1 MCDMNRIILIDV
13 DNLIDELEELADSY
27 VYPNCSDFAIGL
39 HNLLRQQGVDAAIEV
54 VRKQKS
60 VDPVKH
66 GHWEYLGERDGAHVF
81 ECSECHDRINTV
93 NPNWLSKYCS
103 GCGAKM
109 DGDKNETN

>member
-1 MCDMNRIILIDV
+1 MRLID
-13 DNLIDELEELADSY
+13 ADW
-27 VYPNCSDFAIGL
+27 
-39 HNLLRQQGVDAAIEV
+39 LLNAIEKLK
-54 VRKQKS
+54 VRNTSNTATIFDVLGVLDDVEKIIKAAPIN
-60 VDPVKH
+60 DPVKH

-109 DGDKNETN
+109 LDMEE

>member
-1 MCDMNRIILIDV
+1 MARLIDA
-13 DNLIDELEELADSY
+13 DQFKAKLLSFMDRKAPTPSDTDCILDGALNLLEEQPTA
-27 VYPNCSDFAIGL
+27 
-39 HNLLRQQGVDAAIEV
+39 
-54 VRKQKS
+54 
-60 VDPVKH
+60 DPVKH

-109 DGDKNETN
+109 DGDTK

>member
-66 GHWEYLGERDGAHVF
+66 GKWIFTGKTYK
-81 ECSECHDRINTV
+81 CSNCCFKDNNAVEADLCDMQLLNF
-93 NPNWLSKYCS
+93 KYCPN
-103 GCGAKM
+103 CGAKM
-109 DGDKNETN
+109 QPSKE

>member
-1 MCDMNRIILIDV
+1 MNRIILIDV
-13 DNLIDELEELADSY
+13 DSLINELEALADSY
-27 VYPNCSDFAIGL
+27 VDNNCDDFAIGV
-39 HNLLRQQGVDAAIEV
+39 HNICRQQGVDAAIEV

-66 GHWEYLGERDGAHVF
+66 GRWIFVNDMVSHIK
-81 ECSECHDRINTV
+81 CSECGDDICWVNTKR
-93 NPNWLSKYCS
+93 PKYCP

>member
-1 MCDMNRIILIDV
+1 MRLIDA
-13 DNLIDELEELADSY
+13 DNLIKDIEIAKSTHRYEDIG
-27 VYPNCSDFAIGL
+27 CRCFRRGMDRAIRIA
-39 HNLLRQQGVDAAIEV
+39 RQQPTVA
-54 VRKQKS
+54 
-60 VDPVKH
+60 PVKH

-109 DGDKNETN
+109 DGDTK